1 MIIVHGKPSISL
13 FGASNVPRQSPD
25 NGNDTFARGFFNRG
39 PVKGP
44 NPTRLIIM

>member
-25 NGNDTFARGFFNRG
+25 NGNDTFTVF
-39 PVKGP
+39 
-44 NPTRLIIM
+44 LIAAL